1 MLRSIKPRYKAI
13 NLQKSKSKIMK
24 RTTLILLVLLGL
36 SYSAHSQVELAL
48 KGGIHSIDLSNDLV
62 TDGNSSMNFKDSKF
76 GYHFGL
82 HPRVSVLGIF
92 IEPGLTFNSS
102 SVAYTLNDASPES
115 IVNETYKDIGI
126 PVMAGFGSGFI
137 SVFGGPVLH
146 YQIDKFR
153 DIWGKSNLEQAT
165 MGYQAGVGLKLWRL
179 RGEVRYEGNL
189 TSFGN
194 SVDIADHNVVFGQR
208 ASRLM
213 FTVGLI
219 L

>member
-1 MLRSIKPRYKAI
+1 M
-13 NLQKSKSKIMK
+13 
-24 RTTLILLVLLGL
+24 
-36 SYSAHSQVELAL
+36 SANAQVELAL
-48 KGGIHSIDLSNDLV
+48 KGGIHSVSLSDDLV

-76 GYHFGL
+76 GYHFGV
-82 HPRVSVLGIF
+82 HPRIAVLGIF
-92 IEPGLTFNSS
+92 VEPGLTFNSS
-102 SVAYTLNDASPES
+102 SVDYVLNDDSPEN
-115 IVNETYKDIGI
+115 IINESYKDIGI

-146 YQIDKFR
+146 YQIDKVK
-153 DIWGKSNLEQAT
+153 DIWSKEKLNNAT
-165 MGYQAGVGLKLWRL
+165 MGFQAGLGLKLWKL

-194 SVDIADHNVVFGQR
+194 SVDISDHTVNFGER
-208 ASRLM
+208 ASRVM